1 MSFTKYDIYM
11 YIKMKWVYEGL
22 FMNELNT
29 AGSECN
35 F

>member
-11 YIKMKWVYEGL
+11 YIRMIWVYEGL

-29 AGSECN
+29 EGGDCN